1 MSTKAADNST
11 IPRLEP
17 GFFERL
23 FAGAGLPICL
33 CDLAGEVI
41 RCNLLGQKLL
51 GSHRDSSNL
60 RDLLPEAARSRWDDC
75 LKAIQRSPEPIE
87 FRMSSAGIDGDV
99 NDYAT
104 WLTPIYDIDG
114 KLEAVAVWF
123 HDISSRLQVRRTMRQ
138 RERLTTLGTLSGSV
152 AHHYNNLLCCIATSL
167 EYAMNMN
174 TMTAMRRA
182 LRRASNAATRA
193 NELTQQLLAF
203 AQGDYRAADMADVTE
218 TVLRYCDDNE
228 PRLRERGVRLR
239 LDAQPVP
246 MVAVPR
252 DQLLIVL
259 NNLANNA
266 AEAMPDGGDLT
277 VTLRPRDEDHISL
290 TVADTGMGVR
300 PEHLEHLFE
309 PFFTTKGELADGTT
323 HQAGMGLAVA
333 HGLVSEMHGTIT
345 VSNLPERGMRFEITL
360 PVPRPKADAPRR

>member
-1 MSTKAADNST
+1 MMSIKAADNSAV
-11 IPRLEP
+11 PRLEP

-33 CDLAGEVI
+33 CDLRGEVI
-41 RCNLLGQKLL
+41 ACNQLGEGVL
-51 GSHRDSSNL
+51 GANPASSNL
-60 RDLLPEAARSRWDDC
+60 RDLLPESARARWHESF
-75 LKAIQRSPEPIE
+75 KAIRRSAESIE
-87 FRMSSAGIDGDV
+87 FRMSSAGIDGEMK
-99 NDYAT
+99 DYAT
-104 WLTPIYDIDG
+104 WLTPIFDQAG

-123 HDISSRLQVRRTMRQ
+123 HEITSRMQVRRTLRQ

-182 LRRASNAATRA
+182 LRRAISATGRA

-228 PRLRERGVRLR
+228 QRLHERGVRLV
-239 LDAQPVP
+239 LDRQPTPV
-246 MVAVPR
+246 VAVPR

-259 NNLANNA
+259 NNLTNNA
-266 AEAMPDGGDLT
+266 AEAMPEGGDLT
-277 VTLRPRDEDHISL
+277 VSLRPRGKDHLSI
-290 TVADTGMGVR
+290 TVSDTGSGVK

-309 PFFTTKGELADGTT
+309 PFFTTKGELGDGPT

-333 HGLVSEMHGTIT
+333 HGFVSEMHGTIT
-345 VSNLPERGMRFEITL
+345 VTNLPERGLRFEITL
-360 PVPRPKADAPRR
+360 PVPPAHATR